1 MNKNVTTFV
10 GVLILVL
17 FSIKT
22 FGQAPVITK
31 EPSPIG
37 VIVGQTAVFSVEAS
51 GDTLSYQWFV
61 NNSEITGANNS
72 VYTTAPTILSDNL
85 DNYKVIVSNVDGND
99 TSITVRLYVTAANK
113 RVAGSQV
120 ALYDFKQRSGN
131 IVLDVSGLANHLDLQ
146 INDTTK
152 IDWSNNG
159 LYVNTGALIKSPN
172 NDGTERIIGDM
183 KETNELTVEMWLK
196 PLTVQARRIIELGT
210 SSAQLNFEIENLPP
224 NGYNFAVRTTTT
236 NNAGSPGVVD
246 TTDLSIGNVH
256 LVGTRSAEGESKIY
270 LNGKEVMRRS
280 IGGDFSNWLDSAPLT
295 LASSA
300 NGSIPWTGIFYLT
313 AIFDRAL
320 DSAEVVHNFG
330 RGITGIRAPFIIQ
343 QPEKEQLLEGFS
355 ATFRIHAVGNS
366 VTYQWQKN
374 GVNIPGATDTFY
386 VTPAA
391 TLADSGTVYR
401 VIATNSFGAD
411 TSDNA
416 LLEVRSIN
424 TDCPAGITNY
434 YHLDESSSPYND
446 FVGFSDGLSSV
457 SPASVPGTICNAVNF
472 SVQEKIDI
480 AGDAA
485 FNWAF
490 NQSFSIEV
498 WVKTTATPS
507 TNIVMVGRDD
517 AVSTLFWWVG
527 MTPNGRAVFQLRNIN
542 NQQVTVGDELP
553 AINDGSWHLITAV
566 RDNSVDVNYIYVDGN
581 ITDMSGINY
590 SQGFESTA
598 QVNVGHLNSAYY
610 FGGTLDEIAFYSV
623 ALSQAQIQEHY
634 INGLAGFGYCEIPPT
649 ITAPSNLVAVL
660 HTTDSSKV
668 DLTWN
673 DNSPDES
680 GFIIQRANGD
690 SVSGNPFSSIDTVNA
705 DITSYTDLS
714 TDSLSTYTYRIYAY
728 NADTVSTF
736 SYKAE
741 ITTSTP
747 VELTSFTASV
757 KNGSVLI
764 TWETATEINNAGFSI
779 ERRSENGKFADIAFI
794 KGKGTTTNKSVYSY
808 LDKSISFGKF
818 SYRLKQVDY
827 DGSYTYSNVTIV
839 DLGLPKDFALAQNY
853 PNPFNPST
861 TIKFTLP
868 ANAKVTMKV
877 YNTLGQEV
885 ALILSGEFNAG
896 IHEAVFNA
904 SGFSSG
910 VYLYRLEA
918 AGTDGSSFV
927 AMKRMLL
934 VK

>member
-1 MNKNVTTFV
+1 
-10 GVLILVL
+10 
-17 FSIKT
+17 
-22 FGQAPVITK
+22 
-31 EPSPIG
+31 
-37 VIVGQTAVFSVEAS
+37 
-51 GDTLSYQWFV
+51 
-61 NNSEITGANNS
+61 
-72 VYTTAPTILSDNL
+72 
-85 DNYKVIVSNVDGND
+85 
-99 TSITVRLYVTAANK
+99 
-113 RVAGSQV
+113 
-120 ALYDFKQRSGN
+120 
-131 IVLDVSGLANHLDLQ
+131 
-146 INDTTK
+146 
-152 IDWSNNG
+152 
-159 LYVNTGALIKSPN
+159 
-172 NDGTERIIGDM
+172 
-183 KETNELTVEMWLK
+183 
-196 PLTVQARRIIELGT
+196 
-210 SSAQLNFEIENLPP
+210 
-224 NGYNFAVRTTTT
+224 
-236 NNAGSPGVVD
+236 
-246 TTDLSIGNVH
+246 
-256 LVGTRSAEGESKIY
+256 
-270 LNGKEVMRRS
+270 
-280 IGGDFSNWLDSAPLT
+280 
-295 LASSA
+295 
-300 NGSIPWTGIFYLT
+300 
-313 AIFDRAL
+313 
-320 DSAEVVHNFG
+320 
-330 RGITGIRAPFIIQ
+330 
-343 QPEKEQLLEGFS
+343 
-355 ATFRIHAVGNS
+355 
-366 VTYQWQKN
+366 
-374 GVNIPGATDTFY
+374 
-386 VTPAA
+386 
-391 TLADSGTVYR
+391 
-401 VIATNSFGAD
+401 
-411 TSDNA
+411 
-416 LLEVRSIN
+416 
-424 TDCPAGITNY
+424 
-434 YHLDESSSPYND
+434 
-446 FVGFSDGLSSV
+446 
-457 SPASVPGTICNAVNF
+457 
-472 SVQEKIDI
+472 EKIDI